1 MPAFLLPSSRTPRTP
16 RIRRAAALAG
26 ATAAMLLLAGCA
38 PSADADPA
46 AGAGAS
52 GAFPVT
58 IESALGDAVIESAP
72 ERVVTI
78 GWGSADTA
86 IALGTIPVGVEAATW
101 GGDADEYFPWVRA
114 AIEDDGAEL
123 PETFDVYPEVDV
135 EAVLELAPDL
145 ILAPQSGISAE
156 DFATLSAI
164 APTVAFPEAAWRT
177 AWDDQITIIGTA
189 LGKNAEAAALI
200 DGVTAELDAAAAEH
214 PEFADL
220 SFAYVYTA
228 EPGQLAIYQ
237 EGDSRV
243 DLISGLGLTPDAAAS
258 AVPLTAGSFSS
269 TVGLER
275 ADLLNDVDVL
285 FTWFNDETNQA
296 AIEAQPLFAQI
307 PAFTRGSYVPSVD
320 NQLAMASSM
329 LTPLS
334 VPWALDAYVPMIAA
348 AAAAAQ

>member
-1 MPAFLLPSSRTPRTP
+1 MPTSRSLFARGPRG
-16 RIRRAAALAG
+16 RRAAALVG
-26 ATAAMLLLAGCA
+26 TTTALMLLAGCA

-46 AGAGAS
+46 AGADAS
-52 GAFPVT
+52 GSFPVT
-58 IESALGDAVIESAP
+58 IESALGEAVIESAP

-86 IALGTIPVGVEAATW
+86 IALGTIPVGVEAASW
-101 GGDADEYFPWVRA
+101 GGDADGYFPWVRA
-114 AIEDDGAEL
+114 AIEEDGAEL
-123 PETFDVYPEVDV
+123 PEIFDVYPEVDV

-145 ILAPQSGISAE
+145 ILAPQSGLSEE
-156 DFATLSAI
+156 DFAALSAI

-177 AWDDQITIIGTA
+177 GWDDQISIIGQA
-189 LGKNAEAAALI
+189 LGKNDEAATLI
-200 DGVTAELDAAAAEH
+200 AGVTADLDAAAAEH

-228 EPGQLAIYQ
+228 EPGQLALYQ
-237 EGDSRV
+237 QGDPRV
-243 DLISGLGLTPDAAAS
+243 DLISGLGLTLDASTA

-275 ADLLNDVDVL
+275 ADLLNDVDML

-307 PAFTRGSYVPSVD
+307 PAFVRGSYVPSVD

-348 AAAAAQ
+348 AAAAAK